1 MPVIKND
8 NGDVS
13 LIARNV
19 LMLMRPPQSP
29 VTDSSA
35 QKSSDDEISCAAIPV
50 PTRVSRSVGT
60 QQGSLRL
67 LHLHGLHD
75 GTRSRTRRV
84 DSG

>member
-50 PTRVSRSVGT
+50 TADTREPISQSTARA
-60 QQGSLRL
+60 LRL
-67 LHLHGLHD
+67 LL
-75 GTRSRTRRV
+75 
-84 DSG
+84 